1 MKVIIDTSS
10 LLALVR
16 YYLPFDNNRT
26 LFGLIQSKIVNKDI
40 IIIDKVIVESKYITK
55 GIILEKLD
63 YLKDREIRI
72 NTTEILP
79 TRKFYNQLEHQFVY
93 GSVKNRLN
101 EAEYEKMK
109 ESFLQSADAKLILYA
124 LEYNK
129 ENNMFQDD
137 KMIIVTEES
146 STENDNKFIK
156 KIPQIGKI
164 LELDVITLPEYFIRL
179 GVKIEY

>member
-26 LFGLIQSKIVNKDI
+26 LFDLIQGKIYNKEI
-40 IIIDKVIVESKYITK
+40 IIIDKVVEESKFITK
-55 GIILEKLD
+55 GIILQKLD
-63 YLKDREIRI
+63 YLKDRTIRI

-79 TRKFYNQLEHQFVY
+79 TKKFYNQLENQFVY
-93 GSVKNRLN
+93 RSVKNRLN

-124 LEYNK
+124 LEYNRK
-129 ENNMFQDD
+129 NDMFKDD
-137 KMIIVTEES
+137 KIIIVTEES
-146 STENDNKFIK
+146 PSENDNKFIK

-164 LELDVITLPEYFIRL
+164 LELDVITLPEYFIKL
-179 GVKIEY
+179 GVNIRY